1 MAFFYKVSKQE
12 GFRCAETPEV
22 EYNKKEK
29 RAIKAVKKS
38 VIRKK
43 IADSKRPLKWT
54 GRYIYQNGIATREMK

>member
-1 MAFFYKVSKQE
+1 MAFFYKVSKQQ
-12 GFRCAETPEV
+12 GFRCAETSDI

-43 IADSKRPLKWT
+43 IADSKQPKKWT
-54 GRYIYQNGIATREMK
+54 GRYIYINGIATKEMK

>member
-1 MAFFYKVSKQE
+1 VSKQQ
-12 GFRCAETPEV
+12 GFRCAEAPDIV
-22 EYNKKEK
+22 YGRKEK

-54 GRYIYQNGIATREMK
+54 GRYIYEGGKMRREMK